1 LGSRNN
7 LKGVK
12 ESGIKRMIN
21 RERLSFKTLCGDL
34 SNPESRTYQ
43 VLTKFIALLNV
54 RKEIRAFHH
63 SVDRDV
69 LSSDER
75 LFIMNRRQQK
85 SDMLAVINLSEDTV
99 ALPQYKGKFDR
110 MGNSLFD
117 GSVEP
122 YGVYFLE

>member
-1 LGSRNN
+1 M
-7 LKGVK
+7 K